1 VIVANTHL
9 TFPHG
14 SFDAHLR
21 LRQIRW
27 LLDDID
33 AFAAQCVHRRT
44 SMIWSNARV
53 NGSVHDRSALGAG
66 ALGIT

>member
-44 SMIWSNARV
+44 SMIWNTAWV
-53 NGSVHDRSALGAG
+53 NGSVRNRPVLGAG